1 MFDHWISGWN
11 TALFV
16 PLFSLGSPTHTML
29 ELSGTRFSTFWPAMG
44 VTHAIGWLALAASC
58 LIVPRA
64 WQEKLVRGD
73 ARGQRRWTFAS
84 REKQAARRRRLF
96 EGNPVRWLAARS
108 AWVSRAVPCVFL
120 VVGAL
125 YGTIVYFARSGPQ
138 RAQLALGLG
147 YGAVFLMSLIFAIW
161 VASQASRFFVDA
173 TRTGVLELVLA
184 TPLPAREIVWGQV
197 WALAKM
203 FLLPAVIVFCG
214 KAAVGV
220 GQLMMYLNL
229 RGTAGAGG
237 GAQVFDE
244 AILQQLVSLASAL
257 VRFVTGSIA
266 VAWFG
271 MWMGIITRKPNLAVL
286 KTLLFVYVLP
296 SIVMWFV
303 QLMLYA
309 MIGVFG
315 GTTGRVHFWIPSLV
329 AGLLAVVID
338 VVFIV
343 LAWRKVMSNF
353 RETVA
358 RAAGLAIF
366 KRKLPTPPP
375 PPPPMPLPPQ
385 LPAPPPLVRA

>member
-1 MFDHWISGWN
+1 
-11 TALFV
+11 
-16 PLFSLGSPTHTML
+16 
-29 ELSGTRFSTFWPAMG
+29 
-44 VTHAIGWLALAASC
+44 
-58 LIVPRA
+58 
-64 WQEKLVRGD
+64 
-73 ARGQRRWTFAS
+73 
-84 REKQAARRRRLF
+84 
-96 EGNPVRWLAARS
+96 
-108 AWVSRAVPCVFL
+108 
-120 VVGAL
+120 
-125 YGTIVYFARSGPQ
+125 
-138 RAQLALGLG
+138 
-147 YGAVFLMSLIFAIW
+147 
-161 VASQASRFFVDA
+161 
-173 TRTGVLELVLA
+173 
-184 TPLPAREIVWGQV
+184 
-197 WALAKM
+197 
-203 FLLPAVIVFCG
+203 
-214 KAAVGV
+214 
-220 GQLMMYLNL
+220 
-229 RGTAGAGG
+229 
-237 GAQVFDE
+237 
-244 AILQQLVSLASAL
+244 
-257 VRFVTGSIA
+257 
-266 VAWFG
+266 
-271 MWMGIITRKPNLAVL
+271 VL